1 MARCLR
7 CSQLSVVVT
16 SQASAVDNQCT
27 SCLSVKNSLHGSLP
41 MLGCTRY
48 SYVEVWFSPCIMS
61 SLKETRFSQCWVSHG
76 LAMDSHMFCLP
87 AINTQPNVL
96 QRLTGQL
103 LMVQVLCEGQLKSQ
117 VLTKWC
123 TLAYC
128 YYGNS
133 FSNPPTPNCIK
144 VYSPLQS
151 QFRVSV
157 SWFPSVAWVFPK
169 LFHSVSQNVGPSGV
183 GKCDVGFK
191 WAERQ
196 AWLN

>member
-1 MARCLR
+1 MWRCG
-7 CSQLSVVVT
+7 
-16 SQASAVDNQCT
+16 
-27 SCLSVKNSLHGSLP
+27 SLHVSCQVSRRLVFHN
-41 MLGCTRY
+41 
-48 SYVEVWFSPCIMS
+48 VECLTALQWI
-61 SLKETRFSQCWVSHG
+61 LT
-76 LAMDSHMFCLP
+76 FCLP

-96 QRLTGQL
+96 QCLTGQL

-151 QFRVSV
+151 QFWVSV